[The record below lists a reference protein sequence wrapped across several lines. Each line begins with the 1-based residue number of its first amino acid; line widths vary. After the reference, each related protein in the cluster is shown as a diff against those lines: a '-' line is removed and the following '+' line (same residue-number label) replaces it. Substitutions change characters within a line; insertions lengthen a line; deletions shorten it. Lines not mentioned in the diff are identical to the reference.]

1 MKAESRS
8 YRTEGRGPRAE
19 ERRHS
24 RESGNPSVLHPVD
37 ATNPSALEKIARVFR
52 QIIGAPDY
60 ERYLE
65 HQHTCHPDQ
74 VPLSRDEFAR
84 ERLAD
89 RYSRPGTRCC

>member
-1 MKAESRS
+1 MKSESRS
-8 YRTEGRGPRAE
+8 YRAE

-24 RESGNPSVLHPVD
+24 RESGNPPVPKSVDV
-37 ATNPSALEKIARVFR
+37 ANPSALEKVARVFR

-74 VPLSRDEFAR
+74 VPLTRDEFAR